1 MSMLARLVHWMGIYW
16 RLQLLHLRVQL
27 EYEADF
33 WLGIV
38 AMVLR
43 HATGFIFLWAVFL
56 HVPQVQGWSQ
66 WEMLFLY
73 ALAIIPIGL
82 VELFYDGPWDLAP
95 LVNTGELDGLLL
107 RPVPAALQVISL
119 TSSLHGLGSVA
130 LGLVLLGRAMA
141 ELNLALSVGQYVF
154 LAASVLGATLLI
166 GSLNFMAH
174 CVVFWEPDTS
184 MQLPVLIQE
193 MAAISRYPVT
203 LYGRLL
209 QWVTTWVLPFAFV
222 SYFPG
227 TVLLHK
233 PGANPWLGYGAP
245 LVGVAVTCLAGLL
258 WTHCL
263 KRYQGV
269 GS

>member
-1 MSMLARLVHWMGIYW
+1 MFSRLAHWVWIYC

-43 HATGFIFLWAVFL
+43 HTTGFVFLWAVFL
-56 HVPQVQGWSQ
+56 HVPQVRGWGQ

-82 VELFYDGPWDLAP
+82 VELFYDGPWELAG
-95 LVNTGELDGLLL
+95 LVNLGELDGLLL
-107 RPVPAALQVISL
+107 RPLPAALQVICHI
-119 TSSLHGLGSVA
+119 SSLHGLGSVL
-130 LGLVLLGRAMA
+130 LGLVLLGRSVS
-141 ELNLALSVGQYVF
+141 ELNLALGPWQYVF
-154 LAASVLGATLLI
+154 LAATVLGSTLLI

-184 MQLPVLIQE
+184 LQLPVLVQE
-193 MAAISRYPVT
+193 MAAIARYPVT
-203 LYGRLL
+203 LYGQWL
-209 QWVTTWVLPFAFV
+209 QWLTTWVLPFAFV

-227 TVLLHK
+227 LVLLNK
-233 PGANPWLGYGAP
+233 PEANPWLGYGAP
-245 LVGVAVTCLAGLL
+245 LVGLLLTCMAGLL